1 MATPALKDRTDY
13 QYLEPRPGS
22 FYQEMFVRG
31 LNLRAS
37 RLIAWMEAE
46 ELTAAQAAADRS
58 LPVEAVL
65 EAADYV
71 KANADVIAHDADRER
86 QLLRDRGLIEASDL

>member
-1 MATPALKDRTDY
+1 MATPALKDGTDY

-22 FYQEMFVRG
+22 FYRELFLRG

-37 RLIAWMEAE
+37 RLIAWMEGE
-46 ELTAAQAAADRS
+46 GLTVAQAAADRS

-71 KANADVIAHDADRER
+71 KANADVIAHDTERER
-86 QLLRDRGLIEASDL
+86 QLLRDRGLIEASDV